1 MKFYLYVSKKQVS
14 KHTKDDMYEFNTM
27 NSFLPYLVN
36 LKNILSIISTKY
48 YYKHFCTLSK

>member
-1 MKFYLYVSKKQVS
+1 
-14 KHTKDDMYEFNTM
+14 MYEFNTM

-48 YYKHFCTLSK
+48 YYKYFCTLSK